1 MMVTG
6 ATVTATRAPAA
17 PSTNMQIVDNISL
30 HLQVF
35 SQGPLNSHGTV
46 LPALQ
51 KTLLS
56 TDLLKEL
63 ANVVPGYTYKPG
75 DKLVYSTIY
84 SNFLVTNADLGLT
97 NLNTNVAVPAPGAG
111 SNISFTIAGVP
122 VATNT
127 IETTNIVITN
137 SLMYLGSATN
147 APVAFI
153 TTNTVVINTNGV
165 PASTNASFD
174 TNATFLTTVSALPTN
189 GTITNLNILSVSGTT
204 NLLFTN
210 VPSYSNMLA
219 IMQGGTAKA
228 PNLISV
234 TNWIDPGANGKI
246 YQETGKNLTKTNF
259 DGTNITAQT
268 VYKFQGFSINCFVT
282 NGTSTSNLIL
292 DVSGF
297 TKAIAKVINLTV
309 GGTAKTAKEIFLVN
323 GNTTSDVSGSGHQG
337 GTFLPYYIGNVATNG
352 PNHATNVSIF
362 DDSFFVQGN
371 FVNGGGVTNGTYGN
385 VYGFL
390 TNATPIIA
398 EGTITVSFLK
408 AYPQ

>member
-1 MMVTG
+1 MTNKLKTFAIAMMVTG

-97 NLNTNVAVPAPGAG
+97 N
-111 SNISFTIAGVP
+111 
-122 VATNT
+122 
-127 IETTNIVITN
+127 
-137 SLMYLGSATN
+137 
-147 APVAFI
+147 
-153 TTNTVVINTNGV
+153 INTNGV

-204 NLLFTN
+204 NLLFT
-210 VPSYSNMLA
+210 
-219 IMQGGTAKA
+219 
-228 PNLISV
+228 
-234 TNWIDPGANGKI
+234 
-246 YQETGKNLTKTNF
+246 
-259 DGTNITAQT
+259 
-268 VYKFQGFSINCFVT
+268 
-282 NGTSTSNLIL
+282 
-292 DVSGF
+292 
-297 TKAIAKVINLTV
+297 
-309 GGTAKTAKEIFLVN
+309 
-323 GNTTSDVSGSGHQG
+323 
-337 GTFLPYYIGNVATNG
+337 
-352 PNHATNVSIF
+352 
-362 DDSFFVQGN
+362 
-371 FVNGGGVTNGTYGN
+371 
-385 VYGFL
+385 
-390 TNATPIIA
+390 
-398 EGTITVSFLK
+398 
-408 AYPQ
+408 